1 MLGSDLI
8 DGRYRACQWAVG
20 VPARRDD
27 PRRYSARMRV
37 PGFLLR
43 QLYRSGSL
51 RNELDGFSLQAHNP
65 LGDGTLLRI
74 GRIRVDG
81 QDIDV
86 QEVTARR
93 DGDPVVYRALDVS
106 PDNPVTFRRGDVVTF
121 HVAGWQLEPGDHRLE
136 LEVDEVNLGRVSLA
150 IEDRVEMAMPAPAEG
165 R

>member
-1 MLGSDLI
+1 
-8 DGRYRACQWAVG
+8 
-20 VPARRDD
+20 
-27 PRRYSARMRV
+27 MRV

-86 QEVTARR
+86 QEVTARPTATR
-93 DGDPVVYRALDVS
+93 WCIGRWSVA
-106 PDNPVTFRRGDVVTF
+106 DNP
-121 HVAGWQLEPGDHRLE
+121 
-136 LEVDEVNLGRVSLA
+136 
-150 IEDRVEMAMPAPAEG
+150 
-165 R
+165 